1 MACALALF
9 ALLVPAVRGGA
20 PWAVEAAHHLD
31 TRLLA
36 PLATTSA
43 ATGLVLSLG
52 TAWGLALHRW
62 VLSKLAL
69 TLVQLYL
76 GIFVLSGALS
86 TAADTLR
93 VSPALVV
100 GTALMAGAIAVQAWL
115 SVAKPGGRT
124 RWGTRGGRPV
134 TLPAAPAWVFALV
147 VVAPVVDVTLG
158 LLLGIPSPLCPL
170 AAVVVAAVVRHR
182 SLRRPA
188 PACSSRLAVR
198 KLPTRGRT
206 RLPGGAAA
214 LREVMIAVAVRRG
227 RAAEPWLDED
237 VDHGR
242 QAGWTHDRCRRAPR
256 ACS

>member
-1 MACALALF
+1 MPPATPSRPGPSGAARGSARTWRRLAVWVHLLSSVGWMTCALALF
-9 ALLVPAVRGGA
+9 ALLVPALRGGA

-36 PLATTSA
+36 PLANTSG

-52 TAWGLALHRW
+52 TAWGLAVHRW
-62 VLSKLAL
+62 VLTKLVI

-76 GIFVLSGALS
+76 GIFVLSRALD

-134 TLPAAPAWVFALV
+134 TLPTAPPWVF
-147 VVAPVVDVTLG
+147 
-158 LLLGIPSPLCPL
+158 
-170 AAVVVAAVVRHR
+170 AVVVAAPVADVALSLLLGFPSPLCSIAAVVVGAVVRRR
-182 SLRRPA
+182 SLRRRSLRRRTLRRTRRGSA
-188 PACSSRLAVR
+188 PA
-198 KLPTRGRT
+198 
-206 RLPGGAAA
+206 
-214 LREVMIAVAVRRG
+214 
-227 RAAEPWLDED
+227 
-237 VDHGR
+237 
-242 QAGWTHDRCRRAPR
+242 
-256 ACS
+256 

>member
-1 MACALALF
+1 MPPATLSRSRPSASARGPARTWRRLAVWVHLLSSVGWMTCALALF

-31 TRLLA
+31 TQLLA
-36 PLATTSA
+36 PLANTSA

-52 TAWGLALHRW
+52 TAWGLAVHRW
-62 VLSKLAL
+62 VLTKLVI

-76 GIFVLSGALS
+76 GIFVLSGALN

-134 TLPAAPAWVFALV
+134 TLPTAPPWVFALV
-147 VVAPVVDVTLG
+147 VAAPVVDVTLG
-158 LLLGIPSPLCPL
+158 LLLGFPSPLCSL
-170 AAVVVAAVVRHR
+170 AAVVVAAVVRRRALHR
-182 SLRRPA
+182 ARRETA
-188 PACSSRLAVR
+188 PA
-198 KLPTRGRT
+198 
-206 RLPGGAAA
+206 
-214 LREVMIAVAVRRG
+214 
-227 RAAEPWLDED
+227 
-237 VDHGR
+237 
-242 QAGWTHDRCRRAPR
+242 
-256 ACS
+256 